1 MYVVPNVARALTLV
15 GLTSFGFAAHAV
27 CVPDVPSVTYAQT
40 VPVRFVQ
47 EPDVLL
53 HRASSSIINLY
64 CDTDEDVLIAPRL
77 TGLRY
82 VRDIDGFPAY
92 EISPD
97 SPLVQLVF
105 HAAPLNGTEGP
116 EWPID
121 ALSDHSWG
129 VPGDSVEGPGGAA
142 FQFRL
147 EFYSRGGPMRPQLQ
161 RSLGSVQV
169 LGSSSVEFHFEIG
182 YEFQGTTCALM
193 DASPVLDPISADA
206 LDASGTGG
214 AKDFTVQMDCGVP
227 GRPVS
232 LEIYDATDRSNM
244 SDILAPAA
252 GSSAQG
258 VGLQVLHNGLPLPM
272 GRVWAHTDSTGASER
287 IPFTARYIR
296 VPSEPL
302 LAGDI
307 VGQAVLVANYY

>member
-1 MYVVPNVARALTLV
+1 MYVVPNVARALTLA
-15 GLTSFGFAAHAV
+15 GLTSFGFAAHAA
-27 CVPDVPSVTYAQT
+27 CVPNVPSVTYAQT
-40 VPVRFVQ
+40 VPVRFVP

-53 HRASSSIINLY
+53 HVAHSSAINYQCDAEESATLRAALSG
-64 CDTDEDVLIAPRL
+64 L
-77 TGLRY
+77 TY
-82 VRDIDGFPAY
+82 VRDINDEPAY
-92 EISPD
+92 ELSPD
-97 SPLVQLVF
+97 SPLVVVYF
-105 HAAPLNGTEGP
+105 SNSPDNGAEGVGGA
-116 EWPID
+116 ID
-121 ALSDHSWG
+121 ALRDNSW
-129 VPGDSVEGPGGAA
+129 SFEAA
-142 FQFRL
+142 GNYMEAEL
-147 EFYSRGGPMRPQLQ
+147 YFYSRGGPMRPQTQ
-161 RSLGSVQV
+161 RRLGSVQV
-169 LGSSSVEFHFEIG
+169 LGSGSAEFHFELG

-206 LDASGTGG
+206 LDATGSGG

-296 VPSEPL
+296 LAGEPL
-302 LAGDI
+302 LAGEI
-307 VGQAVLVANYY
+307 IGQAVLVANYY

>member
-1 MYVVPNVARALTLV
+1 MSGVPNVARALTLV

-27 CVPDVPSVTYAQT
+27 CVPDVSSVTYSQT

-53 HRASSSIINLY
+53 HQAGSATITLHCDAEENL
-64 CDTDEDVLIAPRL
+64 VVAPRL
-77 TGLRY
+77 MGLRY
-82 VRDIDGFPAY
+82 VRDIDGWPAF

-97 SPLVQLVF
+97 SPLVQLLID
-105 HAAPLNGTEGP
+105 ALPLDGSEGVEP
-116 EWPID
+116 WPID
-121 ALSDHSWG
+121 PLNDFTHWI
-129 VPGDSVEGPGGAA
+129 GGSSGGSE
-142 FQFRL
+142 FRFRL
-147 EFYSRGGPMRPQLQ
+147 HFFSRGGPMRPQLQ
-161 RSLGSVQV
+161 RALGSVQV
-169 LGSSSVEFHFEIG
+169 QGTGGTGEFHFEIG
-182 YEFQGTTCALM
+182 YEFQGATCALM
-193 DASPVLDPISADA
+193 DASPLLDPIHADV
-206 LDASGTGG
+206 LEASGTGG
-214 AKDFTVQMDCGVP
+214 EKDFTVQMDCGVP

-232 LEIYDATDRSNM
+232 LEIYDASDRSNS

-287 IPFTARYIR
+287 IPFAARYIR
-296 VPSEPL
+296 LPSEPL
-302 LAGDI
+302 VAGEI